1 MQVTELPRWPS
12 KGNRRKLET
21 LWLEELERCGWSAF
35 DFDAA
40 TDGPPVL
47 FTAIE
52 QFNKGLFWECHETLE
67 DVWRNTPYPQRFF
80 YHAIIKAAV
89 GFYHLSRHNR
99 RGAGA
104 KLADSVRLLGLL
116 PSTLMGV
123 NIDQLRQGCMPWLEW
138 LERAGPIDWKDMKGD
153 YPRVMVT

>member
-12 KGNRRKLET
+12 KGNRRKLEA
-21 LWLEELERCGWSAF
+21 LWVEELERRGWSNF
-35 DFDAA
+35 DFDA
-40 TDGPPVL
+40 TTEGPLVL

-52 QFNKGLFWECHETLE
+52 QFNNGLFWECHETLE

-99 RGAGA
+99 RGAGV

-116 PSTLMGV
+116 PPTLMGV
-123 NIDQLRQGCMPWLEW
+123 NTDQLRQECMPWQEW
-138 LERAGPIDWKDMKGD
+138 SERAGPIDWKDMEGD
-153 YPRVMVT
+153 YPRVVFT